1 MRGNHRKVTRRHA
14 APASRIKRAVAAG
27 AVIVAGSTGTAMLAG
42 TGAHAG
48 TVPALSARQIMAACE
63 RGESI
68 GIDGHTYVCVR
79 VGTRAGMHR
88 CEADLVSDI
97 DQGFRFNWDSE
108 RDTRGVVAWVCGRDL
123 LSLRQ
128 FRAAVW
134 FAQRQESLYDS

>member
-1 MRGNHRKVTRRHA
+1 MRGKHARKRGFARRAGIIGAGLA
-14 APASRIKRAVAAG
+14 ATGLLTFGAASA
-27 AVIVAGSTGTAMLAG
+27 
-42 TGAHAG
+42 AHAG

-68 GIDGHTYVCVR
+68 GIDGRTYVCVR
-79 VGTRAGMHR
+79 AGTRAGMHR
-88 CEADLVSDI
+88 CEADLVSNI